1 MPALCD
7 ICHARPAV
15 ARATVM
21 QDGERK
27 TISICDYRFRQLM
40 RHQSMLNPFDSL
52 LGGGGSSSLV
62 RRIDDESPLAA
73 EIPRESVDPTDAFSE
88 QTLELLQRAAEKA
101 HELRRSDS
109 IRTPAVR
116 ARGHRRVRRA
126 AGRN

>member
-27 TISICDYRFRQLM
+27 TISICDYHFRQLM

-52 LGGGGSSSLV
+52 LGGGGPSLFGGLG
-62 RRIDDESPLAA
+62 DESPLAA
-73 EIPRESVDPTDAFSE
+73 EI
-88 QTLELLQRAAEKA
+88 
-101 HELRRSDS
+101 
-109 IRTPAVR
+109 
-116 ARGHRRVRRA
+116 
-126 AGRN
+126 

>member
-27 TISICDYRFRQLM
+27 TISICDYHFRQLM

-52 LGGGGSSSLV
+52 LGGGGPSLFGGLG
-62 RRIDDESPLAA
+62 DESPLAA
-73 EIPRESVDPTDAFSE
+73 EIPRESVDPTD
-88 QTLELLQRAAEKA
+88 
-101 HELRRSDS
+101 
-109 IRTPAVR
+109 
-116 ARGHRRVRRA
+116 
-126 AGRN
+126 